1 MNKIV
6 CTKTELLNKLVT
18 TLGTLKSSK
27 GIVLTVKLV
36 STSKR
41 ESIWKK
47 KKPAKKQKTEKM
59 PNKKV
64 PRKRPIARKN
74 VSIASWMAIGRGTVL
89 HTWEA

>member
-6 CTKTELLNKLVT
+6 RTKTELLKKLIT
-18 TLGTLKSSK
+18 TLGTLKSSR
-27 GIVLTVKLV
+27 GIVLTVELI

-59 PNKKV
+59 PNEEV
-64 PRKRPIARKN
+64 LRK
-74 VSIASWMAIGRGTVL
+74 GQL
-89 HTWEA
+89 